1 MKKKYLIIIG
11 SGGHTRAVLSTA
23 KLMRKWNSFRIL
35 DIDFKNQK
43 EEIMGVEIES
53 YKNIFSFL
61 IQENYNLFISIGDNK
76 KRKKIT
82 IFKTNSSRP
91 NNIT

>member
-1 MKKKYLIIIG
+1 MKKNCLTIIG

-53 YKNIFSFL
+53 YKKLSVF
-61 IQENYNLFISIGDNK
+61 
-76 KRKKIT
+76 
-82 IFKTNSSRP
+82 
-91 NNIT
+91 

>member
-43 EEIMGVEIES
+43 EEIMGIEIES
-53 YKNIFSFL
+53 YNNIFSFL
-61 IQENYNLFISIGDNK
+61 SQENYL
-76 KRKKIT
+76 
-82 IFKTNSSRP
+82 P
-91 NNIT
+91 NNTFVQTGQNYKSHFSV

>member
-1 MKKKYLIIIG
+1 MKKKFLVIIG

-53 YKNIFSFL
+53 YKNIFSFFEKPPL
-61 IQENYNLFISIGDNK
+61 SVLSFSQDWVLPQF
-76 KRKKIT
+76 RV
-82 IFKTNSSRP
+82 
-91 NNIT
+91 